1 MGDLEEVPPRWVQSI
16 TGLITALVSTALIA
30 LTMWVLPLLL
40 AAWWGI
46 ATHSGVLYGMVVA
59 GMLIGLALSYP
70 LSAKVRAWLDRSAIA
85 ALRRFRPG
93 RPATYQPK
101 LPSVPVVV
109 SVPEI
114 DDPALLARLE
124 KIGQA
129 KRRLRRI
136 EGAAAFALMVCGIWI
151 GAEKSVSES
160 DEAGTTSVTM
170 FCVVAGVLITVAL
183 YERVAVTHRAE
194 MIWNEHLV
202 SALVAAGVDLR
213 LARRRAVLLRW
224 RDRFLVVSLLCIPIV
239 LVNAL
244 FVEPFVVRRVVD
256 SQLVSFILVWL
267 PLICFWPALC
277 VGLFLHWRLERTD
290 RAIGHRDDDQ
300 A

>member
-16 TGLITALVSTALIA
+16 TGLITALVSAALIA

-46 ATHSGVLYGMVVA
+46 ATDSGVLYAMIVA
-59 GMLIGLALSYP
+59 GMLIGLVLSYP

-101 LPSVPVVV
+101 PPSVPVVV

-114 DDPALLARLE
+114 DDPGLLARLE
-124 KIGQA
+124 RIGQV
-129 KRRLRRI
+129 KRRLRRV
-136 EGAAAFALMVCGIWI
+136 EGAAAFALMLCGIWV
-151 GAEKSVSES
+151 GAETWFSES
-160 DEAGTTSVTM
+160 DEAGTASVAV
-170 FCVVAGVLITVAL
+170 FCVVAGVLIAVAL

-194 MIWNEHLV
+194 MIWNEHLA
-202 SALVAAGVDLR
+202 STLVAAGVDLR

-224 RDRFLVVSLLCIPIV
+224 RDRFLVVFFLCIPIV

-244 FVEPFVVRRVVD
+244 FLEPFVVQHVVD

-267 PLICFWPALC
+267 PLICFWPACC
-277 VGLFLHWRLERTD
+277 VGFFLHWRLERTD
-290 RAIGHRDDDQ
+290 RVIAHRDDQ
-300 A
+300 T